1 MENKT
6 MKGIAL
12 ILFGILLCLAS
23 GEMNNVVLLGVS
35 YIPFSLFGVIS
46 GIAGLVFVFVK
57 GKGE

>member
-12 ILFGILLCLAS
+12 ILFGILLCLVS

-46 GIAGLVFVFVK
+46 GIVGLVFVFVK